1 MNTTLTEH
9 TTEEIEELRKDYY
22 EEYYP
27 SPRIEKA
34 IFNYLDQDYYAGED
48 DVFYT
53 IYKKENDW
61 FVNREDL
68 QKEIENMFGLN
79 LPERIKVGPNE
90 DDYIEPARNPIP
102 GRVIHKW
109 IVKHQ
114 LGLRPDDIDK
124 GIDDIAEDLEYWGVD
139 GDEMGPIKEQVNPKL
154 INKFLNEFW
163 PQYRSQLYSKLYNTY
178 HPSTYTESFNRPSSN
193 FEDALEIVANA
204 VHEGKKLG
212 LLDSSVDWSDMYDY
226 NDDSISHLENT
237 GEMPPNKVTDD
248 NGIPTLRDQLEIM
261 DNTNLDW
268 IHGILLFDVLEDIV
282 DEFRCYCGENGVDPK
297 CEGKCMGEFPP
308 SPDHEQIN
316 RTGGTL
322 KQDYYT
328 LFNFMKELERAGI
341 PVTEYMRSPLFPNI
355 IKLVDDGTTDYDT
368 TGEYSPMRQD
378 SEAMDAEEILIDV
391 PERMG
396 EQDFTL
402 DKKAKEVEI
411 KRIEDEIE
419 TNKKIIKNMK
429 VDLKKLDPGP
439 KYGPLSKQKDDKDKP
454 AVIGIGTAYYA
465 EQNNPEDESVETT
478 GNTGFKD
485 FKIDTEPD
493 SKSKE
498 LERSVAQGNI
508 DFKEKQNKDLTTQL
522 KNLKTPDP
530 IDSDSTKAMAKG
542 GDGETTG
549 TIKPLKVD
557 KVVKDLSPDEK
568 NKIGKDYLSEHEND
582 DSAERLYKQ
591 HAYDNEDYVDNS
603 PFTRKEIII
612 LKALHKNLT
621 RGELES
627 VSQDTPTGY
636 GKADKKFWQVM
647 KLFGMEYSNDV
658 VDDTR
663 DSIYAKWAYDNWT
676 EDGDYGSIEQPI
688 KAPLKWYEVDRAETG
703 SQIEYKDGTA
713 EVLGFDD
720 DDAGNRADSD
730 FYSWGG
736 DMETTDYGDYESY
749 DSSIDRADFIRMDE
763 QEQKKLLN
771 EIEINIKGVQTA
783 LGVIGIAFPPAD
795 GLNAILSFIQKDWL
809 GGILNL
815 IAIIP
820 GPGDLAKAVFGPL
833 LKLFPATTLF
843 KIISKSD
850 EAVLEVIEKGRKHP
864 EIFRKGVNWLKS
876 GKDEIIGYIDPIINA
891 LKDLPDLVKKA
902 MPKDWPPTLL
912 NNLTNLKQFFIKLA
926 NTEIEDILA
935 NVAVS
940 TTANQFKEQID
951 PELKYT
957 IDQQYRTN
965 PEMRD
970 ELLQSLDDK
979 GDGKYYLN
987 PEGTELNVPPIKIA
1001 QKFSEVNGYG
1011 NIKFDMQG
1019 GNGIAYFTDK
1029 GLVIKLT
1036 TDDSEYFT
1044 ANKLVGTDNEY
1055 IVKVFESARIKTSHT
1070 NDYDLFAIVLE
1081 ALPMTEEMEKTWSE
1095 CCCGK
1100 DSPVHIDYLTEPA
1113 LVLPPV
1119 SDQDKCLPIY
1129 DNIVSIQKNFA
1140 QYDIVWS
1147 DIGID
1152 NMGIKNGKLAVID
1165 LGETAG
1171 EFVKGKEVTLNLEN
1185 VKIRPLTKKQIKK
1198 QLVLI

>member
-9 TTEEIEELRKDYY
+9 TTDEIEELRKDYY

-61 FVNREDL
+61 FVNREDV
-68 QKEIENMFGLN
+68 QKEIEKMFGLT

-90 DDYIEPARNPIP
+90 DDYIQPARNPIP

-114 LGLRPDDIDK
+114 LGLRADDIDK
-124 GIDDIAEDLEYWGVD
+124 DIDDIAEDLEYWGFD
-139 GDEMGPIKEQVNPKL
+139 GKEIGPLKEQVNPKL
-154 INKFLNEFW
+154 INKFLNGFW
-163 PQYRSQLYSKLYNTY
+163 PQHRNQVYSKLYKTY
-178 HPSTYTESFNRPSSN
+178 HPSTYTEGFTRPSSN
-193 FEDALEIVANA
+193 FENALETIADA

-212 LLDSSVDWSDMYDY
+212 LIDSTVDWSDIVHYDDY
-226 NDDSISHLENT
+226 NHSTSDLRVIDDD
-237 GEMPPNKVTDD
+237 GV
-248 NGIPTLRDQLEIM
+248 PTLNNQLEIM

-282 DEFRCYCGENGVDPK
+282 EEFRCYCGESGIDPN
-297 CEGKCMGEFPP
+297 CEGKCMDEFPP
-308 SPDHEQIN
+308 QD
-316 RTGGTL
+316 GYGTL

-328 LFNFMKELERAGI
+328 LYNFMKELERAGI
-341 PVTEYMRSPLFPNI
+341 PVAEYMKSPLYPNI
-355 IKLVDDGTTDYDT
+355 IKLKDTGTTDYDT

-378 SEAMDAEEILIDV
+378 SETMDVEEILMDV
-391 PERMG
+391 PERMS

-402 DKKAKEVEI
+402 DKKAKELEI
-411 KRIEDEIE
+411 KRIEDEID
-419 TNKKIIKNMK
+419 TNKKIIKNME

-465 EQNNPEDESVETT
+465 EQNNPEGESGETT
-478 GNTGFKD
+478 GSTGFKD

-493 SKSKE
+493 AKSKE
-498 LERSVAQGNI
+498 LEKSVTQGNI
-508 DFKEKQNKDLTTQL
+508 DFKKKQNKDLETQL
-522 KNLKTPDP
+522 KNLKTPEP

-568 NKIGKDYLSEHEND
+568 SKIGKDYLSEHD
-582 DSAERLYKQ
+582 DAEDGAERLYKKY
-591 HAYDNEDYVDNS
+591 ALDNEEYVDDS
-603 PFTRKEIII
+603 PFTRKEILI
-612 LKALHKNLT
+612 LKQLHKNLT
-621 RGELES
+621 RGELQS
-627 VSQDTPTGY
+627 VAEDTPTGY
-636 GKADKKFWQVM
+636 GTPDKKFWQVM
-647 KLFGMEYSNDV
+647 KLFGIEHSRDV
-658 VDDTR
+658 ADDTR
-663 DSIYAKWAYDNWT
+663 SSIYAKWALDNWT

-713 EVLGFDD
+713 EVLGFDE

-749 DSSIDRADFIRMDE
+749 DSSIDRVEFKNLDE
-763 QEQKKLLN
+763 QKEKKLLN

-783 LGVIGIAFPPAD
+783 LSGLGFFFPPAD
-795 GLNAILSFIQKDWL
+795 GLNAILSFIQKDFV

-815 IAIIP
+815 VAIIP
-820 GPGDLAKAVFGPL
+820 GPGDLAKAVLGPL
-833 LKLFPATTLF
+833 FKIIPAATIF
-843 KIISKSD
+843 KIISKGD
-850 EAVLEVIEKGRKHP
+850 DAALEVIKKGRENPK
-864 EIFRKGVNWLKS
+864 IFRKVLDWVKG
-876 GKDEIIGYIDPIINA
+876 GKDEIIAFIDPIMDA

-926 NTEIEDILA
+926 STEIEDILA

-940 TTANQFKEQID
+940 TTANQFNEQID

-970 ELLQSLDDK
+970 ELLQSLDDE
-979 GDGKYYLN
+979 GEGKYYLN

-1036 TDDSEYFT
+1036 TDESEYFT

-1055 IVKVFESARIKTSHT
+1055 IVKVFESAIIKTSHT
-1070 NDYDLFAIVLE
+1070 INDDLFVIVLE
-1081 ALPMTEEMEKTWSE
+1081 ALPMTEEIEKTWSE

-1100 DSPVHIDYLTEPA
+1100 DSPVHIDYLVEPV

-1165 LGETAG
+1165 LGETRGGTTKG
-1171 EFVKGKEVTLNLEN
+1171 EEVTLNLEN
-1185 VKIRPLTKKQIKK
+1185 VKIRPLTKKQIQK